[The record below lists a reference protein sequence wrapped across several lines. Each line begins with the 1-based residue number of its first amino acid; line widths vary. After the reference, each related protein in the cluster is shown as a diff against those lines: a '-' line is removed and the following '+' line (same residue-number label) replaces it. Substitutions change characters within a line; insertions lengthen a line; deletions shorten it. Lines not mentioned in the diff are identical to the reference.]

1 MALTIPIIGFTML
14 MGALLNNDENVTERK
29 NISIRNNVTKN
40 DVPNGANIYTSNY
53 VNTAETEV
61 LKKATDNYTAS
72 TNPGMTNVLPPL
84 FNTYSMN
91 GNVNLLSDKTI
102 LKDVD
107 KNSINELNR
116 RSNVLKSNQDLSIT
130 SRPMFNPII
139 SNDENNLS
147 ASFSNFSVDNSNIN
161 PLTGLE
167 YEKNHNNQVPFF
179 GGSVKQNIEKL
190 TNTSKLD
197 IYTGNNDTFIHK
209 KELEPFYSV
218 EKQDINGT
226 PMFTL
231 NVGTDRFIPSNFKQG
246 EKPFAEQRVYA
257 VKAGIFENNI
267 REQPKSVDELRVA
280 SKPKISYEGRSNSGQ
295 FMSVRGVQAPV
306 NKNLVD
312 TYYENSP
319 ERWIVTPGA
328 VVGNTIRE
336 NYATNFK
343 ETNRQNVS
351 DKSYYGPGH
360 TGFTKEYQKLSK
372 VNDNES
378 EFNSLVQEPMRQA
391 LKTDSTRNFST
402 IQRTDDNYDY
412 GKSSYTSY
420 ATERHITGETNQFD
434 LNIHKQNMGNKL
446 ILQDQ
451 AKTTVKETTSINKNK
466 GNIKTRFDKGTSDAY
481 NQGIQNWEAKSTHK
495 EMHVNNKYIGI
506 ADKNEGLGYS
516 IANYEAKTTGK
527 ESVTANSN
535 YIGNNGNGVI
545 KTAMSR
551 FNYNQAE
558 IDDRKEI
565 AISNKRPSG
574 PNKFQI
580 AGGVDSQGTIKYTDR
595 MMLKE
600 DTNHRNVQDIN
611 EFINARLPQNISQAT
626 QIGAFEYKKQ
636 EKESDRLAPF
646 ILNQLKDNPF
656 VINGP
661 NRI

>member
-29 NISIRNNVTKN
+29 NVSIRNTVTKN
-40 DVPNGANIYTSNY
+40 DVPNGSNIYTSDY
-53 VNTAETEV
+53 VNTAELEV
-61 LKKATDNYTAS
+61 LKKASDNYKLS
-72 TNPGMTNVLPPL
+72 ENPAITNVLPPL
-84 FNTYSMN
+84 FNTYSIN
-91 GNVNLLSDKTI
+91 GNTNLLADKTI
-102 LKDVD
+102 LSDVD
-107 KNSINELNR
+107 KNKINELNR
-116 RSNVLKSNQDLSIT
+116 RSNILEVKQETSVT

-139 SNDENNLS
+139 SNDDETPV
-147 ASFSNFSVDNSNIN
+147 SFSNFSVDASNIN

-167 YEKNHNNQVPFF
+167 YEKNHSNQVPFF

-197 IYTGNNDTFIHK
+197 LYTGKKDTYIHK
-209 KELEPFYSV
+209 KELEPFYQV
-218 EKQDINGT
+218 EKQDINGS

-231 NVGTDRFIPSNFKQG
+231 NVGMDRFIPSNFKQG

-257 VKAGIFENNI
+257 VKAGTIENNI
-267 REQPKSVDELRVA
+267 REQPKTVDELRVA
-280 SKPKISYEGRSNSGQ
+280 SKPKVSYEGRSNSGQ
-295 FMSVRGVQAPV
+295 YMSVRGVQAPV

-328 VVGNTIRE
+328 VINSSMRE
-336 NYATNFK
+336 NYATNLK
-343 ETNRQNVS
+343 QTNRQDVS
-351 DKSYYGPGH
+351 DRSYYGPGH
-360 TGFTKEYQKLSK
+360 SGFTKEYQKLSK
-372 VNDNES
+372 ANENAS
-378 EFNSLVQEPMRQA
+378 DFNSIVQEPMRQT
-391 LKTDSTRNFST
+391 LKIDSTRNFNT
-402 IQRTDDNYDY
+402 IQRKDDTYDY
-412 GKSSYTSY
+412 GKSSYTPYS
-420 ATERHITGETNQFD
+420 TERHITGETNQFN

-446 ILQDQ
+446 ILQDK
-451 AKTTVKETTSINKNK
+451 AKTTIKETTSINTNK
-466 GNIKTRFDKGTSDAY
+466 GHIKTTFDKGSTDAY
-481 NQGIQNWEAKSTHK
+481 NQGIQNWDAKSTHK

-506 ADKNEGLGYS
+506 ADKNEGMGYS

-545 KTAMSR
+545 KTSMSR

-600 DTNHRNVQDIN
+600 DLNHRNAQDVN
-611 EFINARLPQNISQAT
+611 EFINPHLPKSISQT
-626 QIGAFEYKKQ
+626 SQIGSFEYRKQ